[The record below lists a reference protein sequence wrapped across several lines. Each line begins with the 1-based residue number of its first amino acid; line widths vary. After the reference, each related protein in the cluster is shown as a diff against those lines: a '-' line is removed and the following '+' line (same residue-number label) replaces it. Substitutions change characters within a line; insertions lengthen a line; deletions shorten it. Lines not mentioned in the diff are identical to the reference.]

1 MERHNSKAEF
11 QRGPLRG
18 PHLGSRGGGDVL
30 TFGVPAEG
38 KAGALRGGDKKLGFE
53 GVLCAPRRGE
63 RTYPFGHPPEPK
75 KGAEKR
81 SGVLLGLFPGVV
93 GAREERLGWCVFK
106 MIEKYS
112 EIYKAP
118 LR

>member
-1 MERHNSKAEF
+1 M
-11 QRGPLRG
+11 
-18 PHLGSRGGGDVL
+18 
-30 TFGVPAEG
+30 PAEG